1 MNQQRRAHRPLSHV
15 AWPCAVL
22 LAGMTGATVSAAD
35 LASAEWQLTQVRTE
49 VGLTSV
55 VEGAGPSVWRFGDG
69 RVSGSAGCNRLLGGY
84 RLDGDALS
92 FEPNLAGTMMAC
104 PPPLM
109 AQEQAVVEALG
120 AVTSFKLNDAGLA
133 LTDARGDTVLTFAEL
148 EAMPLTATDWRLLQY
163 NNGKGGLASVLADT
177 AVVLRLDD
185 DGGLSGK
192 ACNTYR
198 GGYRAEGEA
207 LSLDGPLAATRML
220 CPQPDGADA
229 QEQAYFAALERSA
242 GYRIS
247 GDELLLMDA
256 EGKTMAK
263 FRAARP
269 GGDQP
274 EAGNEAEKEPA
285 N

>member
-1 MNQQRRAHRPLSHV
+1 MNQQRQAHRPLSHV

-22 LAGMTGATVSAAD
+22 LAGMAGATVNAAD

-109 AQEQAVVEALG
+109 AQEQAVIAALG
-120 AVTSFKLNDAGLA
+120 VVAGYALNDAGLA
-133 LTDARGDTVLTFAEL
+133 LTDARGDTVLTFAEI
-148 EAMPLTATDWRLLQY
+148 ESIPLTGTDWRLVQY

-185 DGGLSGK
+185 DWTLQLP
-192 ACNTYR
+192 R
-198 GGYRAEGEA
+198 RALFAE
-207 LSLDGPLAATRML
+207 DVPLADIAERFGTPCYVYSAR
-220 CPQPDGADA
+220 DAGAPLA
-229 QEQAYFAALERSA
+229 RL
-242 GYRIS
+242 
-247 GDELLLMDA
+247 
-256 EGKTMAK
+256 
-263 FRAARP
+263 RP
-269 GGDQP
+269 GLRPG
-274 EAGNEAEKEPA
+274 ART
-285 N
+285 